1 MAEDWD
7 VYRCMVDDAAAS
19 IYLDLGIAEKAPQ
32 SKRPHLLRVS
42 FALLMPNTEG
52 LSDSGE
58 AETLFEIEDSLFSAI
73 SRRLRARYVG
83 RITTQG
89 RREHFYYGAKAEG
102 FDEAVQQVQS
112 QFAKYSFTATDQSD
126 SDWGVYFELL
136 YPSDLD
142 LQTIH
147 TRRQIE
153 ALHRQGED
161 LVQPRDVDHWLSFPS
176 EDARQR
182 FLEQIAA
189 EGFVWREYAED
200 DPAAEYPCGLVLVR
214 SDRIDLT
221 SLDGLVTDL
230 FLRAQNCG
238 GAYTGWGQGLGLHDE
253 GLA

>member
-7 VYRCMVDDAAAS
+7 VYRCTVDDAPTS
-19 IYLDLGIAEKAPQ
+19 IYVDLGIAEKAPQ
-32 SKRPHLLRVS
+32 TKRPHLLRVS
-42 FALLMPNTEG
+42 FSLLSPNVEG

-58 AETLFEIEDSLFSAI
+58 AETLFEIEDSLFGAI

-89 RREHFYYGAKAEG
+89 RREQFYYGASAAD

-126 SDWGVYFELL
+126 PDWGVYFELL

-147 TRRQIE
+147 TRRQIDS
-153 ALHRQGED
+153 LTRQGED
-161 LVQPRDVDHWLSFPS
+161 LVEPRDIDHWLSFPS
-176 EDARQR
+176 ETARER
-182 FLEQIAA
+182 FLEQVANQ
-189 EGFVWREYAED
+189 GFVWREYAEA

-214 SDRIDLT
+214 RDRIDLI

-238 GAYTGWGQGLGLHDE
+238 GVYTSWGQGLGLSDE
-253 GLA
+253 GLE